1 MLVQRAS
8 QSAREPNVMK
18 SNARSRAKRLRDRPD
33 SFGSLPA
40 EDLKPRRKIV
50 HAISDVFVVSP
61 AIVASAVPHL
71 SRTRRVP
78 NHAIRRVDPD
88 RVCVLHQ
95 DWRSFGIVREEIVL
109 AVEDQRRRSVG
120 IQCVDMRSRRRRSVK
135 RILPTIGFIC
145 GII

>member
-1 MLVQRAS
+1 
-8 QSAREPNVMK
+8 MK
-18 SNARSRAKRLRDRPD
+18 SNARGRPKRLRDRPD

-40 EDLKPRRKIV
+40 ENLEPRRKIV

-61 AIVASAVPHL
+61 AIVASAVAHL
-71 SRTRRVP
+71 PRTRRVP

-109 AVEDQRRRSVG
+109 AVEDQRRRPVG
-120 IQCVDMRSRRRRSVK
+120 IQCVDMRSRRRRSGK